1 MKRVHAIIHGHVQG
15 VYFRQSTQ
23 EQASHLG
30 LRGWVR
36 NRRAGTVEMVA
47 EGEAERIESLMTWC
61 HRGPQAARVDRVE
74 RIDGEPAGLPEGF
87 NVRPT
92 E

>member
-15 VYFRQSTQ
+15 VFFRQSTQ
-23 EQASHLG
+23 EQAAQLG

-36 NRRAGTVEMVA
+36 NRRSGTVEMVA
-47 EGEAERIESLMTWC
+47 EGDAEGIESLMTWC
-61 HRGPQAARVDRVE
+61 NRGPERARVDRIE
-74 RIDGEPAGLPEGF
+74 RIDGAPAGLPEGF